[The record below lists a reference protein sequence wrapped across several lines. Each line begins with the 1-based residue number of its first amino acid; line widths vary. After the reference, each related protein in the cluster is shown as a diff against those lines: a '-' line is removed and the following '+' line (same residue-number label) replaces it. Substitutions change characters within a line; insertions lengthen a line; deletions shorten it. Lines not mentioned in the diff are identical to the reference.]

1 MKVIIHNSINDDLII
16 FEVEEVNEESR
27 EYILSQVHKRGWED
41 DDCWSEVE
49 REGN

>member
-1 MKVIIHNSINDDLII
+1 MRVTIHNTKMTDEIT
-16 FEVEEVNEESR
+16 FEVEEINEESR

-41 DDCWSEVE
+41 EDCWSEVD